1 MKQYISYNCKSLLT
15 ELQFCKQHLNCLITT
30 ILMMILATNV
40 YDAMVIF
47 LENTKKLNTF
57 AASV

>member
-1 MKQYISYNCKSLLT
+1 
-15 ELQFCKQHLNCLITT
+15 
-30 ILMMILATNV
+30 MMILATNV

-57 AASV
+57 AASVWTYHTLKSHIEPLFSHNFTIP